1 MLCTRT
7 DKPLLKC
14 LGERGCI
21 VMGLCVNFS
30 YFLGYLLIVNNL
42 YWVFVFTAKYDAFF
56 ICVLP
61 VSLTQNESPFQVFG
75 MLGIVNYPSISS
87 VKSQKCSPAEQ
98 GQVLGSLSAIQSLS
112 ICIGPVNWR
121 CFLDLRCPSR

>member
-1 MLCTRT
+1 MASPQSSSCGCCVSAAPPPRASALGRLLRLKKKCCT

-42 YWVFVFTAKYDAFF
+42 YWVFVFTAK
-56 ICVLP
+56 
-61 VSLTQNESPFQVFG
+61 
-75 MLGIVNYPSISS
+75 
-87 VKSQKCSPAEQ
+87 
-98 GQVLGSLSAIQSLS
+98 
-112 ICIGPVNWR
+112 
-121 CFLDLRCPSR
+121 

>member
-1 MLCTRT
+1 
-7 DKPLLKC
+7 
-14 LGERGCI
+14 
-21 VMGLCVNFS
+21 MGLCVNFS

-112 ICIGPVNWR
+112 ICIGPVK
-121 CFLDLRCPSR
+121 